1 MYVMSDHE
9 HPHAHEHAHGHAHDD
24 HDDRGDGHA
33 HTPKHSHA
41 HGHAHAP
48 SGVVGPRFALGAAV
62 NFAFVIAEVGFGI
75 ASHSVALVADAA
87 HNFGDVVGLL
97 LALGATVL
105 ARRLPSTKHTYG
117 LRKTTLLATLANA
130 VLLLVAV
137 GGVLWEAVQR
147 LFHPEPVHAPVVIVV
162 AVIGVLVNG
171 VSALLFMRDRHKD
184 TNVRAA
190 FAHLMSD
197 AFIALG
203 VAGAGVV
210 VLFTGWQWLDPVT
223 SLAVSVA
230 VVAMT
235 WSLLKDAVASVID
248 AVPGHVDYGSVRAY
262 LETLPK
268 VSEVHDLHIWRL
280 SSTETALTAHLVLP
294 WSEYA
299 PTFLQDV
306 CKHLH
311 DRFEIEHSTLQ
322 IETAGAPPCVL
333 APDDRV

>member
-1 MYVMSDHE
+1 MAQMTEHE
-9 HPHAHEHAHGHAHDD
+9 HSHSA
-24 HDDRGDGHA
+24 RGI
-33 HTPKHSHA
+33 
-41 HGHAHAP
+41 
-48 SGVVGPRFALGAAV
+48 VGPRFALGAAV
-62 NFAFVIAEVGFGI
+62 NFAFVIAEVTFGI
-75 ASHSVALVADAA
+75 ASRSVALVADAA

-105 ARRLPSTKHTYG
+105 ARRRPSSTHTYG

-147 LFHPEPVHAPVVIVV
+147 LIHPEPIQARVVIVV
-162 AVIGVLVNG
+162 AVAGVFVNG
-171 VSALLFMRDRHKD
+171 TSALLFMRDRHKD

-190 FAHLMSD
+190 FAHLISD
-197 AFIALG
+197 ALIALG
-203 VAGAGVV
+203 VAAAGAVV
-210 VLFTGWQWLDPVT
+210 WFAGWQWLDPVA
-223 SLAVSVA
+223 SIAVSVA

-248 AVPGHVDYGSVRAY
+248 AVPGHVDYGLVRAY
-262 LETLPK
+262 LTELPN

-280 SSTETALTAHLVLP
+280 SSTETALTAHLVVP
-294 WSEYA
+294 WSTYA

-306 CKHLH
+306 CKQLH

-322 IETAGAPPCVL
+322 IETAGAPLCAL
-333 APDDRV
+333 APEDTV